1 MFKTEAQ
8 QCKAIQLLLSSLRL
22 EYLWTAH
29 GPTEQACQFL
39 ESSPLSSG
47 EQILLRCAFDLWNG
61 AGKVLL
67 YHDLLG
73 TLEPTRT
80 HKLLSLVM
88 AVSAGGSAVDEW
100 IAREEDRGAL
110 SIQRG

>member
-8 QCKAIQLLLSSLRL
+8 QLQAIRLLLSSLGL
-22 EYLWTAH
+22 QYLWTAR
-29 GPTEQACQFL
+29 GPTEQASKFL

-67 YHDLLG
+67 CGDILG
-73 TLEPTRT
+73 ALDPART
-80 HKLLSLVM
+80 QKLLLFVM
-88 AVSAGGSAVDEW
+88 AVNCGGSAVDEW
-100 IAREEDRGAL
+100 IARQ
-110 SIQRG
+110 QRKEGDLPTC